1 MNGKVPVAESMG
13 ALDENGVVARG
24 EICDNA
30 ENNTTESGSWF
41 TNVSEDPYGMK
52 LMLNTE
58 DGGAWSEG
66 QVNPK
71 YTYNVHFKLVV
82 PAAATEDGKLVEY
95 PLGKPVKITL
105 KQGSSK
111 FAADVKQVN
120 LSKMDPYG
128 RAMIELT
135 STDKDAAN
143 LTNIAK
149 VTADGTTFDVKKV
162 GNKYAICWKDNTVPA
177 NAKSG
182 SVKLSIWLEG
192 NYTEGCEDLGTK
204 DAGYHKPNATVSV
217 KVNVK

>member
-1 MNGKVPVAESMG
+1 MNGKVPVTEG

-24 EICDNA
+24 SVSDDVVDSTSE
-30 ENNTTESGSWF
+30 GWF

-52 LMLNTE
+52 LMLNTTPF
-58 DGGAWSEG
+58 DSAWALG

-71 YTYNVHFKLVV
+71 YTYNVYFTLVV
-82 PAAATEDGKLVEY
+82 PTAATGDADMEY

-128 RAMIELT
+128 SALIELT

-177 NAKSG
+177 TAKSG

-192 NYTEGCEDLGTK
+192 NYAEGCEDFGTK

>member
-1 MNGKVPVAESMG
+1 M
-13 ALDENGVVARG
+13 
-24 EICDNA
+24 
-30 ENNTTESGSWF
+30 
-41 TNVSEDPYGMK
+41 
-52 LMLNTE
+52 
-58 DGGAWSEG
+58 
-66 QVNPK
+66 
-71 YTYNVHFKLVV
+71 
-82 PAAATEDGKLVEY
+82 EY

-162 GNKYAICWKDNTVPA
+162 GSKYAICWKDNTVPA
-177 NAKSG
+177 TAKSG

-192 NYTEGCEDLGTK
+192 NSFEN
-204 DAGYHKPNATVSV
+204 KPNATVSV